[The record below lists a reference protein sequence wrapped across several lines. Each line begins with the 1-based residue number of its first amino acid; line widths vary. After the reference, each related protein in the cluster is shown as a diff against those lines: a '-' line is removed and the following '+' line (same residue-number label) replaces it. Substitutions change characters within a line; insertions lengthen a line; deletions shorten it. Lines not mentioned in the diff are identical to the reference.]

1 MKGANLA
8 DGKTAEF
15 YFRQARATASTNTPS
30 MLAAAKAV
38 LAPRGTVRAAI
49 NMSNILLVTNRA
61 DPAQPGGVAPDM
73 AAALADA
80 LGAKL
85 QLVPY
90 KNPGALADSAG
101 AGEWD
106 VGLIGAEPA
115 RAAIIGFSAPYAEI
129 EATYL
134 VRPGVPFH
142 TAAQVDT
149 EGVRVASSRRSAYTL
164 WLEDNLRAAQLV
176 QTEEPGAEGSWDLFQ
191 DRELEALAVAFLDS
205 FVADAKS
212 SGLVANLLAKHGVEG
227 KLSVAL

>member
-1 MKGANLA
+1 
-8 DGKTAEF
+8 
-15 YFRQARATASTNTPS
+15 

-115 RAAIIGFSAPYAEI
+115 RAAIIGFSVSA
-129 EATYL
+129 ATTTQRFAARSL
-134 VRPGVPFH
+134 TTPRMPPCPRRH
-142 TAAQVDT
+142 TL
-149 EGVRVASSRRSAYTL
+149 RSRRRTSFGRACHFTL
-164 WLEDNLRAAQLV
+164 PLRWTRRACVWRARGGLR
-176 QTEEPGAEGSWDLFQ
+176 T
-191 DRELEALAVAFLDS
+191 R
-205 FVADAKS
+205 
-212 SGLVANLLAKHGVEG
+212 SG
-227 KLSVAL
+227 